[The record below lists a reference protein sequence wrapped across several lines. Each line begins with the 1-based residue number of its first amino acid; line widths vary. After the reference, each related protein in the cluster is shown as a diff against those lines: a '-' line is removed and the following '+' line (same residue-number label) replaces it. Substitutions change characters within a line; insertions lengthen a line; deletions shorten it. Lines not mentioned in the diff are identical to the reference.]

1 MALKIQNLKEN
12 GYDEKSKKKAM
23 EYPRSFTWEK
33 TADET
38 VKVYLKYK
46 K

>member
-1 MALKIQNLKEN
+1 MALKIQNLKRN
-12 GYDEKSKKKAM
+12 GYNEKLKKKAM
-23 EYPRSFTWEK
+23 EYARSFTWEK

-38 VKVYLKYK
+38 VKIYLKYK